1 MFSPPGLLWPQ
12 GRVHATFTTDI
23 MGKNVTLLVKSPL
36 KFSMKI
42 GNGKM
47 SHPSLSLTCE
57 VNVVHLGLI
66 ALVAAEAARLSSIRR
81 LLRVPE
87 VGRSLE
93 QRRHYLVVGGRVCN
107 GKKQLLFQNFEA
119 VTGVP
124 NQDWG
129 P

>member
-1 MFSPPGLLWPQ
+1 
-12 GRVHATFTTDI
+12 
-23 MGKNVTLLVKSPL
+23 
-36 KFSMKI
+36 
-42 GNGKM
+42 M